1 MFLLK
6 GFNQMFDSFFCMQE
20 KSYKKKSY
28 SDNTLEEES
37 ISLLEWDSL
46 KTHLSSFAS
55 TEMGK
60 RAVLSFGIPSEYEA
74 SKRLLNET
82 IEINELENNLDK
94 SISFSGVFDI
104 SRNTVI
110 CSKGGVISSSEL
122 LEIAKTIAAA
132 RNLKKIL
139 LDFEQRPYISSF
151 TKNLIDH
158 QNVET
163 IFKKGID
170 SNGRISDNA
179 SNELSIL
186 RKELLSKK
194 LERKILVEKFIQKNL
209 AYLQD
214 TTIGDRYGRP
224 VLAVKVNYVNKFK
237 GIIHDSSSSGNTVY
251 FEPDSLVTR
260 GNKIASLEARIT
272 AEEFK
277 LLKKWS
283 QVVSDNSENLI
294 EMASILLRL
303 ENALTRSRYSK
314 WIGGKTPTFE
324 KNPIISLIGFS
335 HPLLIWEHKKK
346 GAPPPVAVD
355 FHINRNIKVVAI
367 TGPNTGGKTAALKG
381 LGLSLLMARAGLL
394 IPSTNNP
401 IIPFC
406 PNIYVDIGDNQSL
419 EENLST
425 FSGHISRIKAILDSL
440 ENKKGLSVVL
450 LDEIGSGTDP
460 LEGSALAMAL
470 LKEFANKSDITL
482 ATTHYGDIKALKYN
496 DSRFENVSVAFD
508 EDSLKPK
515 YILNWGIPGRSN
527 ALSISKRIGLDESIL
542 NEAANYLK
550 PKQVDNINN
559 IIRGLEEE
567 RIKQQNSAEA
577 AAELIARTEI
587 LHEELKRNYEY
598 QKINAEKIQE
608 IERAK
613 LSKHIVS
620 AKKEVIELIKKL
632 RDKNVNGEDTRIIGK
647 RLKEIETEHFTQKKF
662 EKSISWNPQVGDF
675 VKIKSLNSTGQIVD
689 LDKKDGFYE
698 IKCGSFRS
706 ILSVN
711 DFEGINGEKPNFK
724 RSKIEIKST
733 REDFSFSKIRTS
745 KNTID
750 VRGLR
755 VHEAEIIIEEKIRKF
770 HGPLW
775 IVHGIG
781 TGKLKKGLRSWLS
794 GLNYVDKIEDAANNE
809 GGPGCSIV
817 WIK

>member
-1 MFLLK
+1 
-6 GFNQMFDSFFCMQE
+6 MQE
-20 KSYKKKSY
+20 KNHFKKSY
-28 SDNTLEEES
+28 SQNTLEDES
-37 ISLLEWDSL
+37 IGLLEWDSL
-46 KTHLSSFAS
+46 KTHLASFSS

-60 RAVLSFGIPSEYEA
+60 RSILSFEIPSEYEVA
-74 SKRLLNET
+74 KRLLNET
-82 IEINELENNLDK
+82 VEMTELENNLDK
-94 SISFSGVFDI
+94 SISFSDVFDI
-104 SRNTVI
+104 KRNIEI
-110 CSKGGVISSSEL
+110 CSKGGVILSSDL
-122 LEIAKTIAAA
+122 LAIAKTISAA
-132 RNLKKIL
+132 RNLKKVL
-139 LDFEQRPYISSF
+139 LDFDQRPFISSF

-158 QNVET
+158 HNIET
-163 IFKKGID
+163 IFKNSIE

-179 SNELSIL
+179 SSKLCIL

-194 LERKILVEKFIQKNL
+194 LERKILVDKFIQKNL
-209 AYLQD
+209 TYLQD
-214 TTIGDRYGRP
+214 TIIGDRYGRP
-224 VLAVKVNYVNKFK
+224 VVAIKVNYVDKFK

-251 FEPDSLVTR
+251 FEPDSVVTK
-260 GNKIASLEARIT
+260 GNKIASLEARVT

-277 LLKKWS
+277 LLQKWS
-283 QVVSDNSENLI
+283 QVISDNSENLI
-294 EMASILLRL
+294 AMSSILLRV

-314 WIGGKTPTFE
+314 WIGGKTPIFE

-335 HPLLIWEHKKK
+335 HPLLIWENKKK
-346 GAPPPVAVD
+346 GALPPVAVD
-355 FHINRNIKVVAI
+355 FHINGNIKVVAI

-394 IPSTNNP
+394 IPATNNP

-425 FSGHISRIKAILDSL
+425 FSGHISRIKQILESL
-440 ENKKGLSVVL
+440 EQKRGLSVVL

-482 ATTHYGDIKALKYN
+482 ATTHYGDIKSLKYN

-515 YILNWGIPGRSN
+515 YVLNWGIPGRSN

-542 NEAANYLK
+542 NEAASYLK
-550 PKQVDNINN
+550 PKEVDNINS
-559 IIRGLEEE
+559 IIKGLEEE

-587 LHEELKRNYEY
+587 LHDELKKNYEY

-608 IERAK
+608 IERYK

-620 AKKEVIELIKKL
+620 AKKEVIDLIKKL
-632 RDKNVNGEDTRIIGK
+632 RDPNVNGEDTRIVGK
-647 RLKEIETEHFTQKKF
+647 RLKEIEIEHLAQKKV
-662 EKSISWNPQVGDF
+662 EKPLSWNPKVGDF

-689 LDKKDGFYE
+689 LDEKGGSYE
-698 IKCGSFRS
+698 VKCGSFRS
-706 ILSVN
+706 KLSVD
-711 DFEGINGEKPNFK
+711 DFEGINGERPNCK
-724 RSKIEIKST
+724 KSKIEIRST

-755 VHEAEIIIEEKIRKF
+755 VHEAEITIEEKIRKF

-781 TGKLKKGLRSWLS
+781 TGKLKKGIRKWLS

-809 GGPGCSIV
+809 GGPGCSIA

>member
-1 MFLLK
+1 ME
-6 GFNQMFDSFFCMQE
+6 E
-20 KSYKKKSY
+20 KSYPKKSY
-28 SDNTLEEES
+28 SENTIENES

-60 RAVLSFGIPSEYEA
+60 RAILSLEIPSEYVV

-82 IEINELENNLDK
+82 VEITELENNLDK

-104 SRNTVI
+104 SRNIEI
-110 CSKGGVISSSEL
+110 CSKGGVILSSEL
-122 LEIAKTIAAA
+122 LEIAQTIAAA

-139 LDFEQRPYISSF
+139 LDFEQRPFISSF
-151 TKNLIDH
+151 IKNLIDH
-158 QNVET
+158 HNIET
-163 IFKKGID
+163 ILKNGIE

-179 SNELSIL
+179 SIKLSIL
-186 RKELLSKK
+186 RKDLLSKK
-194 LERKILVEKFIQKNL
+194 VERKILVDKFIQKNL

-214 TTIGDRYGRP
+214 TIIGDRYGRP
-224 VLAVKVNYVNKFK
+224 VVAVKVNYVDKFK

-251 FEPDSLVTR
+251 FEPDSVVTK
-260 GNKIASLEARIT
+260 GNKIASLEAGVT

-277 LLKKWS
+277 LLQKWS
-283 QVVSDNSENLI
+283 QVIGDNSENLI
-294 EMASILLRL
+294 AMASILLRL
-303 ENALTRSRYSK
+303 ENTLTRSRYSK

-324 KNPIISLIGFS
+324 EKPIVSLIGFS
-335 HPLLIWEHKKK
+335 HPLLIWENKKK
-346 GAPPPVAVD
+346 GATPPVPID

-381 LGLSLLMARAGLL
+381 FGLSLLMARAGLL

-406 PNIYVDIGDNQSL
+406 PNIYADIGDNQSL

-425 FSGHISRIKAILDSL
+425 FSGHIYRIKQILESL
-440 ENKKGLSVVL
+440 KNRRGLSIVL

-460 LEGSALAMAL
+460 FEGSALAMAL
-470 LKEFANKSDITL
+470 LKEFANKSDITI

-527 ALSISKRIGLDESIL
+527 ALSISKRIGLDETIL
-542 NEAANYLK
+542 NEAADYLK
-550 PKQVDNINN
+550 PKEVDNINS
-559 IIRGLEEE
+559 IIKGLEEE

-587 LHEELKRNYEY
+587 LHDELKRNYEF

-608 IERAK
+608 IERYK
-613 LSKHIVS
+613 LSKHILS
-620 AKKEVIELIKKL
+620 AKKEVINLIKKL
-632 RDKNVNGEDTRIIGK
+632 RDQNVNGEDTRIIGK
-647 RLKEIETEHFTQKKF
+647 RLKEIETEHLTQKKV
-662 EKSISWNPQVGDF
+662 EKSISWNPKVGDF

-689 LDKKDGFYE
+689 LDKKGGFYE
-698 IKCGSFRS
+698 VKCGSFRS
-706 ILSVN
+706 TLSLN
-711 DFEGINGEKPNFK
+711 DFEGINGEKPNFIK
-724 RSKIEIKST
+724 SKIEINSS

-755 VHEAEIIIEEKIRKF
+755 VHEAEIMIEDKIRKF

-781 TGKLKKGLRSWLS
+781 TGKLKQGLRKWLS
-794 GLNYVDKIEDAANNE
+794 GLNYVDKIEDAAINE
-809 GGPGCSIV
+809 GGPGCSIA

>member
-1 MFLLK
+1 
-6 GFNQMFDSFFCMQE
+6 MQE
-20 KSYKKKSY
+20 KNNSKKSY
-28 SDNTLEEES
+28 SENSLEEES

-46 KTHLSSFAS
+46 KTQLSSFAS

-60 RAVLSFGIPSEYEA
+60 RAILSFEIPSEFEV

-82 IEINELENNLDK
+82 VEITELENNLDTP
-94 SISFSGVFDI
+94 ISFSDVFDI
-104 SRNTVI
+104 KKNIEI
-110 CSKGGVISSSEL
+110 CSKGGVILSSDL
-122 LEIAKTIAAA
+122 LEIAKTISGA
-132 RNLKKIL
+132 RNLKKII
-139 LDFEQRPYISSF
+139 LDFERRPFVSSF

-158 QNVET
+158 QNIES
-163 IFKKGID
+163 ILKSGIE
-170 SNGRISDNA
+170 SNGRISDAA
-179 SNELSIL
+179 SSKLSIL

-194 LERKILVEKFIQKNL
+194 LERKIIVDKFIKKNL

-224 VLAVKVNYVNKFK
+224 VLAVKVHYVDKFK
-237 GIIHDSSSSGNTVY
+237 GLIHDSSSSGNTVY
-251 FEPDSLVTR
+251 FEPDSAVNK
-260 GNKIASLEARIT
+260 GNKIASLEAKIS

-277 LLKKWS
+277 LLHKWS
-283 QVVSDNSENLI
+283 QVISDNSDNLNA
-294 EMASILLRL
+294 MVSILLRL

-314 WIGGKTPTFE
+314 WIGGRTPIFE
-324 KNPIISLIGFS
+324 KNPIVSLIGFS
-335 HPLLIWEHKKK
+335 HPLLIWENKKK
-346 GAPPPVAVD
+346 GAAKPVAVD
-355 FHINRNIKVVAI
+355 FHINRNIKVVSI

-406 PNIYVDIGDNQSL
+406 PNIYVDIGDKQSL

-425 FSGHISRIKAILDSL
+425 FSGHISRIKQILESL
-440 ENKKGLSVVL
+440 ENRKGLSVVL

-482 ATTHYGDIKALKYN
+482 ATTHYGDIKALKYK

-527 ALSISKRIGLDESIL
+527 ALSISKRIGLSESIL

-550 PKQVDNINN
+550 PKEVDNINS
-559 IIRGLEEE
+559 IIKGLEEE
-567 RIKQQNSAEA
+567 RIKQQNSAEE

-587 LHEELKRNYEY
+587 LHDELKKNYEY

-608 IERAK
+608 IERFK
-613 LSKHIVS
+613 LSKHIVD
-620 AKKEVIELIKKL
+620 AKKEVIDLIKKL
-632 RDKNVNGEDTRIIGK
+632 RDQNVSGEDTRIIGE
-647 RLKEIETEHFTQKKF
+647 RLKEIEKEHLTQKKV
-662 EKSISWNPQVGDF
+662 EKTISWNPKLGDF

-689 LDKKDGFYE
+689 LDKKGGFYE
-698 IKCGSFRS
+698 VKCGSFRS
-706 ILSVN
+706 TLSVN

-724 RSKIEIKST
+724 KSKIEIKSS

-781 TGKLKKGLRSWLS
+781 TGKLKKGLRKWLS
-794 GLNYVDKIEDAANNE
+794 GLNYVENIEDAANNE
-809 GGPGCSIV
+809 GGPGCSIA

>member
-1 MFLLK
+1 
-6 GFNQMFDSFFCMQE
+6 MQE
-20 KSYKKKSY
+20 KSHSKKSY
-28 SDNTLEEES
+28 LEKTIEDQS

-60 RAVLSFGIPSEYEA
+60 RAILSFEIPSEYEVA
-74 SKRLLNET
+74 KRLLNET
-82 IEINELENNLDK
+82 VEITELENNLEK
-94 SISFSGVFDI
+94 SISFSGVCDI
-104 SRNTVI
+104 SRNIEI
-110 CSKGGVISSSEL
+110 CSKGGVILSSDL
-122 LEIAKTIAAA
+122 LEIAKTISAA
-132 RNLKKIL
+132 RNLKKVL
-139 LDFEQRPYISSF
+139 LDFEKMPYISSV

-158 QNVET
+158 QNIET
-163 IFKKGID
+163 ILKNSIE
-170 SNGRISDNA
+170 SNGRISDYA
-179 SNELSIL
+179 SSKLSIL

-194 LERKILVEKFIQKNL
+194 LERKILVDKFIQTNL

-214 TTIGDRYGRP
+214 TIIGDRYGRP
-224 VLAVKVNYVNKFK
+224 VVAVKVNYIDKFK

-251 FEPDSLVTR
+251 FEPDSVVTK
-260 GNKIASLEARIT
+260 GNKIASLEARVT

-277 LLKKWS
+277 LLQKWS
-283 QVVSDNSENLI
+283 QVISANSENLI
-294 EMASILLRL
+294 AMASILLRL
-303 ENALTRSRYSK
+303 ENAFTRSRYSK
-314 WIGGKTPTFE
+314 WIGGKIPIFE

-335 HPLLIWEHKKK
+335 HPLLIWENKKK
-346 GAPPPVAVD
+346 GAPPPVAID
-355 FHINRNIKVVAI
+355 FHINRSIKVVAI

-401 IIPFC
+401 TIPFC

-425 FSGHISRIKAILDSL
+425 FSGHILRIKEILESL
-440 ENKKGLSVVL
+440 NNRRGLSVVL

-460 LEGSALAMAL
+460 IEGSALAMAL
-470 LKEFANKSDITL
+470 LKEFAKKSDITL

-527 ALSISKRIGLDESIL
+527 ALSISKRIGLDESII

-550 PKQVDNINN
+550 PKEVDNINS
-559 IIRGLEEE
+559 IIKGLEEE

-587 LHEELKRNYEY
+587 LHDELKRNYEF

-608 IERAK
+608 IERYK

-620 AKKEVIELIKKL
+620 AKKEVIDLIKKL
-632 RDKNVNGEDTRIIGK
+632 RDQNVNGEDTRIIGK
-647 RLKEIETEHFTQKKF
+647 RLKEIETEHLTQKV
-662 EKSISWNPQVGDF
+662 EKSISWNPKVGDF
-675 VKIKSLNSTGQIVD
+675 VKIKSLNSTGQIVA
-689 LDKKDGFYE
+689 LDKKGGFYE
-698 IKCGSFRS
+698 VKCGSFRS
-706 ILSVN
+706 TLSVN
-711 DFEGINGEKPNFK
+711 DFEGLNGQKPNFK
-724 RSKIEIKST
+724 LSKIEIKSS
-733 REDFSFSKIRTS
+733 RQDFSFSKIRTS

-781 TGKLKKGLRSWLS
+781 TGKLKQGLRKWLS
-794 GLNYVDKIEDAANNE
+794 ALNYVDKIEDAAINE
-809 GGPGCSIV
+809 GGPGCSIA

>member
-1 MFLLK
+1 
-6 GFNQMFDSFFCMQE
+6 MQE
-20 KSYKKKSY
+20 KSHSKKLY
-28 SDNTLEEES
+28 LENNLEDES

-60 RAVLSFGIPSEYEA
+60 RAILSFEIPSEYEVA
-74 SKRLLNET
+74 KRLLNET
-82 IEINELENNLDK
+82 VEINELENNIDK

-104 SRNTVI
+104 SRNIEI
-110 CSKGGVISSSEL
+110 CSKGGVILSSDL

-132 RNLKKIL
+132 RNLKNIL
-139 LDFEQRPYISSF
+139 LDFEQRPFISSF
-151 TKNLIDH
+151 TKNLTDH
-158 QNVET
+158 QNIET
-163 IFKKGID
+163 ILKNGIE

-179 SNELSIL
+179 SSKLSIL
-186 RKELLSKK
+186 RKDLLSKK
-194 LERKILVEKFIQKNL
+194 LERKILVDKFIQKNL

-214 TTIGDRYGRP
+214 TIIVDRYGRP
-224 VLAVKVNYVNKFK
+224 VVAVKVNYVDKFK

-251 FEPDSLVTR
+251 FEPDSVVTK
-260 GNKIASLEARIT
+260 GNKIASLEARVT
-272 AEEFK
+272 SEEFK

-283 QVVSDNSENLI
+283 QVISDNSENLLA
-294 EMASILLRL
+294 MASILLRL

-314 WIGGKTPTFE
+314 WIGGKTPMLE
-324 KNPIISLIGFS
+324 KNPIVSLSGFS

-355 FHINRNIKVVAI
+355 FHISRNIKVVAI

-425 FSGHISRIKAILDSL
+425 FSGHISRIKQILESL
-440 ENKKGLSVVL
+440 ENKKGLSIVL

-460 LEGSALAMAL
+460 LEGSALAIAL

-508 EDSLKPK
+508 EESLKPK

-527 ALSISKRIGLDESIL
+527 ALSISKRIGLDENIL
-542 NEAANYLK
+542 NAAANYLK
-550 PKQVDNINN
+550 PKDVDNINS
-559 IIRGLEEE
+559 IIKGLEEE

-587 LHEELKRNYEY
+587 LHDELKRNYEF
-598 QKINAEKIQE
+598 QKLNAEKIQE
-608 IERAK
+608 IERYK
-613 LSKHIVS
+613 LSKHILS
-620 AKKEVIELIKKL
+620 AKQEVIDLIKKL
-632 RDKNVNGEDTRIIGK
+632 RDQNVNGEDTRIIGK
-647 RLKEIETEHFTQKKF
+647 RLKEIETEHLTPKKVN
-662 EKSISWNPQVGDF
+662 KSISWNPKVGDF

-689 LDKKDGFYE
+689 LDNKGGFYE
-698 IKCGSFRS
+698 VKCGSFRS
-706 ILSVN
+706 TLTIN
-711 DFEGINGEKPNFK
+711 DFEGINGEKPNFRK
-724 RSKIEIKST
+724 SKIEIHSS
-733 REDFSFSKIRTS
+733 REDFSFSKIRTN
-745 KNTID
+745 KNSID

-755 VHEAEIIIEEKIRKF
+755 VHEAEIVIEEKLRKF

-775 IVHGIG
+775 IIHGIG
-781 TGKLKKGLRSWLS
+781 TGKLKKGVRAWLS

-809 GGPGCSIV
+809 GGAGCSIA

>member
-1 MFLLK
+1 
-6 GFNQMFDSFFCMQE
+6 MQ
-20 KSYKKKSY
+20 KKSQSKKLY
-28 SDNTLEEES
+28 SEKTIEDES
-37 ISLLEWDSL
+37 INLLEWDTL
-46 KTHLSSFAS
+46 KIHLSSFAC

-60 RAVLSFGIPSEYEA
+60 KAILSFKIPSEYEF

-82 IEINELENNLDK
+82 VEIIELENNLDK
-94 SISFSGVFDI
+94 SISFSDVFDI
-104 SRNTVI
+104 SRNVEI
-110 CSKGGVISSSEL
+110 CSKGGVILSSDL
-122 LEIAKTIAAA
+122 LEIAKTIASA
-132 RNLKKIL
+132 RNLKKIII
-139 LDFEQRPYISSF
+139 DFEQRPFISSF
-151 TKNLIDH
+151 IKNLIDH
-158 QNVET
+158 HNIEKILKNGVE
-163 IFKKGID
+163 

-179 SNELSIL
+179 SNKLSIL

-194 LERKILVEKFIQKNL
+194 LERKILVDRFIKKNL

-214 TTIGDRYGRP
+214 TIIGDRYGRP
-224 VLAVKVNYVNKFK
+224 VLAVKVNYVDKFK

-251 FEPDSLVTR
+251 FEPESVVAK
-260 GNKIASLEARIT
+260 GNKIASSEARVT

-277 LLKKWS
+277 LLQQWS
-283 QVVSDNSENLI
+283 QVISDNSESLI
-294 EMASILLRL
+294 AMASILLRL

-314 WIGGKTPTFE
+314 WIGGKTPIFE
-324 KNPIISLIGFS
+324 KNPIISLVGFS
-335 HPLLIWEHKKK
+335 HPLLIWENKKK
-346 GAPPPVAVD
+346 AAPLPVAVD

-425 FSGHISRIKAILDSL
+425 FSGHISRIKQILESL
-440 ENKKGLSVVL
+440 ENRRGLSIVL

-460 LEGSALAMAL
+460 IEGSALAMAL

-527 ALSISKRIGLDESIL
+527 ALSISKKIGLDERIL

-550 PKQVDNINN
+550 PKEVDNINS
-559 IIRGLEEE
+559 IIKGLEEE

-587 LHEELKRNYEY
+587 LHDELKRNYEF

-608 IERAK
+608 IERHK
-613 LSKHIVS
+613 LSKHILS
-620 AKKEVIELIKKL
+620 AKKEVIDLIEKL
-632 RDKNVNGEDTRIIGK
+632 RDQNVNGEDTRIIGK
-647 RLKEIETEHFTQKKF
+647 RLKEIQKEYLTQKKV
-662 EKSISWNPQVGDF
+662 EKSISWNPKVGDF
-675 VKIKSLNSTGQIVD
+675 VKIKSLNSTGQIVG
-689 LDKKDGFYE
+689 LDKKGGFYKV
-698 IKCGSFRS
+698 KCGSFRS
-706 ILSVN
+706 TLSAN
-711 DFEGINGEKPNFK
+711 DFEGINGEKPNLTK
-724 RSKIEIKST
+724 SKIEIKSS

-781 TGKLKKGLRSWLS
+781 TGKLKKGLREWLS
-794 GLNYVDKIEDAANNE
+794 GLRYVDKIEDAAINE
-809 GGPGCSIV
+809 GGPGCSIA